1 MPAIRA
7 RRGFN
12 VSAHAPRGTLFAGAF
27 LGQDL
32 RLCIAPGQDAVAGE
46 GAVQS
51 QHRGI
56 VASASV
62 IKSPLSRLRLL
73 RHSAVAYA
81 SIADY
86 RPRVRRTTR
95 RLSSLR
101 YARGRLGVGHGIDV
115 VCPRRPKYPLRFS
128 NMLPRFGSI
137 CRRDITLHINANIVL
152 TYVVAVFGVVKQKAK
167 EELL

>member
-1 MPAIRA
+1 M
-7 RRGFN
+7 
-12 VSAHAPRGTLFAGAF
+12 SAHAPRGTLFAGAF

-51 QHRGI
+51 QHRGT
-56 VASASV
+56 VATPTVV
-62 IKSPLSRLRLL
+62 ISPLSGLRLL
-73 RHSAVAYA
+73 RHSAFAYA

-86 RPRVRRTTR
+86 RPRVRQTTR
-95 RLSSLR
+95 QLRVSSLR

>member
-1 MPAIRA
+1 
-7 RRGFN
+7 

-27 LGQDL
+27 PGRAL
-32 RLCIAPGQDAVAGE
+32 RLCIAPGRDPVAGE

-51 QHRGI
+51 GT
-56 VASASV
+56 VASPAV
-62 IKSPLSRLRLL
+62 MISPLSRLRLL
-73 RHSAVAYA
+73 RPSAVAYA
-81 SIADY
+81 SIADD
-86 RPRVRRTTR
+86 RSRVRRTTR
-95 RLSSLR
+95 QLRVSSLR

-115 VCPRRPKYPLRFS
+115 VCPGRPKYPLRFS